1 MGTLQANAL
10 VFTQIIFK
18 RAKRGRTNV
27 YSSINQWQCVVW
39 LLFGSWRG
47 QTKCKTISV
56 RESREFEHRL
66 NIWCS
71 SLFTVN
77 LGGWNNGTGAV
88 SNSYSYFKKQSP
100 YFFWDICWNIIDGM
114 AQCLGSALKQSRG
127 KWWSR
132 YGYASCTSRL
142 VMSSKTL
149 KLSNGQLTAHNLI
162 WIMHVRNLPEY
173 KVKTRQRHTSA
184 REYLGLTEI
193 TNMLVQARPA
203 EP

>member
-1 MGTLQANAL
+1 MYIAL
-10 VFTQIIFK
+10 S
-18 RAKRGRTNV
+18 TNGNV
-27 YSSINQWQCVVW
+27 LCDFYLGLEEDKPNVKQYLWENQGNLNTDWISDALHYLLSIW
-39 LLFGSWRG
+39 
-47 QTKCKTISV
+47 
-56 RESREFEHRL
+56 
-66 NIWCS
+66 
-71 SLFTVN
+71 
-77 LGGWNNGTGAV
+77 GGWNNGTGAV